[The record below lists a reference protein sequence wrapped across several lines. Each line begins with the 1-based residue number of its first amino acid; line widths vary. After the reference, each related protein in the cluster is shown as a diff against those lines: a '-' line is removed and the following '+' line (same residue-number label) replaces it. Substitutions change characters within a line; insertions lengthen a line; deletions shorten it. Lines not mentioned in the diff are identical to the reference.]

1 MKKGRVGLERSP
13 PTLNATILPESRQRL
28 YPGSVALRDE
38 LEQQPAIEASRI
50 AGGWRWYQ
58 QTEGRGLPTRTS
70 LNMMELIATEDH
82 FILLKIQQCEHAL
95 WINRTTGAF
104 SIRASWDLA
113 R

>member
-1 MKKGRVGLERSP
+1 MVLPQRIIQASNP
-13 PTLNATILPESRQRL
+13 PFKTLTWQA
-28 YPGSVALRDE
+28 
-38 LEQQPAIEASRI
+38 ASTE
-50 AGGWRWYQ
+50 YQ
-58 QTEGRGLPTRTS
+58 QTEGRGLPNKIG
-70 LNMMELIATEDH
+70 LIMMELIATEDH

>member
-1 MKKGRVGLERSP
+1 MYSK
-13 PTLNATILPESRQRL
+13 SRYRL
-28 YPGSVALRDE
+28 YPEVMPHQTSWTSNPLLRT
-38 LEQQPAIEASRI
+38 LAWQA
-50 AGGWRWYQ
+50 AGAGYQ
-58 QTEGRGLPTRTS
+58 QTEGRGLPTSTT
-70 LNMMELIATEDH
+70 LNMMELIATEEH